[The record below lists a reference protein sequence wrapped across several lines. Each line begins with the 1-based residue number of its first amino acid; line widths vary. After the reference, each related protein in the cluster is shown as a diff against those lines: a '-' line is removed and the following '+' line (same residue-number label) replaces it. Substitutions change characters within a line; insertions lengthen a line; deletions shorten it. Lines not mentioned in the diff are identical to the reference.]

1 MMKIIIKTSVEYVVA
16 AAAVIIIIINAMFI
30 GWHPFINFKPIINY
44 WRLMYFITNIIIII
58 IIKNNYFKIMANLEN
73 YVVVYLSKLIL

>member
-30 GWHPFINFKPIINY
+30 G
-44 WRLMYFITNIIIII
+44 
-58 IIKNNYFKIMANLEN
+58 
-73 YVVVYLSKLIL
+73 